1 MRIQESS
8 RYSFAPLLRPNSC
21 FWEFHPS
28 SVTLG
33 IFVFLNLHD
42 HLVPHWSQ
50 SMCNIYVISH
60 ILPLYISIC
69 TGGIWTNTCYKS
81 IVSIFI
87 YGLHWSPLVSTGLH
101 WSPIVSNCLH
111 WSKEASKKFSNYL
124 SFAFF
129 SFSVLSYFFLF
140 LIFTNNIMILAI

>member
-42 HLVPHWSQ
+42 HLVPPWSQ

-87 YGLHWSPLVSTGLH
+87 YGLHWFPLVSTGLQL
-101 WSPIVSNCLH
+101 SPIVSTGLRRQAK
-111 WSKEASKKFSNYL
+111 SSLIIYL
-124 SFAFF
+124 LPFF
-129 SFSVLSYFFLF
+129 FFGTFLLF
-140 LIFTNNIMILAI
+140 PFFNFYK